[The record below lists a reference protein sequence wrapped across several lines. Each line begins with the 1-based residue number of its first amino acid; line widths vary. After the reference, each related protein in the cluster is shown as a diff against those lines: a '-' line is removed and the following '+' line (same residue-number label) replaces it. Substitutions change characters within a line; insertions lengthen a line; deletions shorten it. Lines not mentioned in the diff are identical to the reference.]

1 VTGIFKSFSSEQRQ
15 TLFWVFAVLG
25 VYWLSLIHQLGAQW
39 SIYEQYNYGWAVPFL
54 CLFLLWQRILKS
66 EIRGQASESS
76 KLHSHL
82 PTSVG
87 YLLVALCALLYAP
100 TRFFHEANPIWRLT
114 SLLWALEV
122 IGITLVILYFVFQ
135 TSHSALRISHFIF
148 PVCFFL
154 VAVPWPS
161 VIETFLVQTFTHL
174 NVSATVEV
182 LGWFGI
188 PALQHANVIE
198 VATGSVGVD
207 EACSGI
213 RSFQAT
219 LMIALF
225 FGEFYRLNWLRRVA
239 CVLAGFALSFLFNL
253 ARTTLLTWVA
263 AKKGVPAVAGWHDP
277 AGVTILVLCFFTLWL
292 VAVWMGGKQ
301 KQKAETLKGVNRSQ
315 GAEGGSPTTDH
326 RPLTTAPSTL
336 NPQLSTIRHLAIALL
351 IWFLVVE
358 AGTELWFR
366 SHERIV
372 SGRADWLV
380 NGEAPGS
387 GLMKEQVPA
396 GIRTQFNYDDGFQ
409 AAGKDDA
416 GNFWQLYYFRWFPS
430 HSLKNRVAVQLAKTH
445 GPEMCLPAIGMTLK
459 SDLGIITVP
468 VGNRTFAFHEFVFL
482 ANEQPL
488 HVFHAIYE
496 DQTGSTV
503 LANRRENTADRL
515 AAALAGSRNDGQSF
529 LEVAVAGPETPEDAR
544 TTLQTELQKIIVAQ
558 P

>member
-1 VTGIFKSFSSEQRQ
+1 MTRIFKSFNSEQWQ
-15 TLFWVFAVLG
+15 ALFWVFAVLAA
-25 VYWLSLIHQLGAQW
+25 YWLSLIHQLGAQW
-39 SIYEQYNYGWAVPFL
+39 SVYEQYNYGWSVPFL
-54 CLFLLWQRILKS
+54 CLFLIWQRIQKPEARSQKS
-66 EIRGQASESS
+66 EVTS
-76 KLHSHL
+76 KR
-82 PTSVG
+82 PFPFSVFG
-87 YLLVALCALLYAP
+87 FQILIVLLAFLYAP

-114 SLLWALEV
+114 SLLWTLEV
-122 IGITLVILYFVFQ
+122 IGITLVVLHITFQ
-135 TSHSALRISHFIF
+135 VSRSALRISHFIF

-161 VIETFLVQTFTHL
+161 GIETFLVQMFTHL

-213 RSFQAT
+213 RSFQTT

-225 FGEFYRLNWLRRVA
+225 FGEFHRLNIVCRVA

-263 AKKGVPAVAGWHDP
+263 AKKGVPAIASWHDP
-277 AGVTILVLCFFTLWL
+277 AGVTILVACFFALWL
-292 VAVWMGGKQ
+292 MAVWLGRNGQ
-301 KQKAETLKGVNRSQ
+301 HSTSTILLSTPDLQ
-315 GAEGGSPTTDH
+315 SPSN
-326 RPLTTAPSTL
+326 APPTFK
-336 NPQLSTIRHLAIALL
+336 PQLSSIRWLAIALL
-351 IWFLVVE
+351 AWFLVVE
-358 AGTELWFR
+358 AGMELWFR
-366 SHERIV
+366 SYERIV
-372 SGRADWLV
+372 AGRANWSV
-380 NGEAPGS
+380 NGKAPVS
-387 GLMKEQVPA
+387 GLTKAQVPA
-396 GIRTQFNYDDGFQ
+396 GIRTQFNFDDGFQ

-430 HSLKNRVAVQLAKTH
+430 HLLKNRVAVQLAKTH

-468 VGNRTFAFHEFVFL
+468 EGSLTFAFHEFVFL

-496 DQTGSTV
+496 DQTGTTV
-503 LANRRENTADRL
+503 LANRRQTTTSRL

-529 LEVAVAGPETPEDAR
+529 LEVAVVGPETPEAAR
-544 TTLQTELQKIIVAQ
+544 AALQTELGKIIVTQ

>member
-1 VTGIFKSFSSEQRQ
+1 VTGTFKSFNPERRQ

-39 SIYEQYNYGWAVPFL
+39 SIYKQYNYGWAVPFL
-54 CLFLLWQRILKS
+54 CLFLLWQRMQKS
-66 EIRGQASESS
+66 EVRSQKSEPD
-76 KLHSHL
+76 KIHAHL
-82 PTSVG
+82 PSSSG
-87 YLLVALCALLYAP
+87 YFLLAFCGLLYAP

-114 SLLWALEV
+114 SLLWTLEV
-122 IGITLVILYFVFQ
+122 IGITLCLLRFTISDSRFQVSDFVFP
-135 TSHSALRISHFIF
+135 TG
-148 PVCFFL
+148 FFL

-161 VIETFLVQTFTHL
+161 GMETFLVQTFTRL

-207 EACSGI
+207 DACSGI

-225 FGEFYRLNWLRRVA
+225 FGEFYQLNIVRRVA

-263 AKKGVPAVAGWHDP
+263 AKKGVPAMASWHDS
-277 AGVTILVLCFFTLWL
+277 AGVTILVACFFALWL
-292 VAVWMGGKQ
+292 VAVWLGGKSR
-301 KQKAETLKGVNRSQ
+301 KQRAEEFGSQ
-315 GAEGGSPTTDH
+315 NSEVRSPTTDH
-326 RPLTTAPSTL
+326 RSLTASPSTF
-336 NPQLSTIRHLAIALL
+336 NIQHSTVRRLAIALL
-351 IWFLVVE
+351 AWFLVVE

-366 SHERIV
+366 SHERTV
-372 SGRADWLV
+372 SGRADWSV
-380 NGEAPGS
+380 NGAAPGS
-387 GLMKEQVPA
+387 GLTKAQVPA
-396 GIRTQFNYDDGFQ
+396 GIRAQFNYDDGFQ
-409 AAGKDDA
+409 ASGHDDA

-459 SDLGIITVP
+459 SDLGLIIIP
-468 VGNRTFAFHEFVFL
+468 VGDRTFAFHEFVFL

-503 LANRRENTADRL
+503 LANRRETTANRL

-529 LEVAVAGPETPEDAR
+529 LEMAVAGPETPEAAR
-544 TTLQTELQKIIVAQ
+544 ATLQTELEKIIVAQ

>member
-1 VTGIFKSFSSEQRQ
+1 MTGIFKSFSSEQRQ
-15 TLFWVFAVLG
+15 TLFWVFAALG
-25 VYWLSLIHQLGAQW
+25 VYWLTLIHQLGAQW

-54 CLFLLWQRILKS
+54 CLFLLWQRI
-66 EIRGQASESS
+66 RGADEETKPNFQ
-76 KLHSHL
+76 L
-82 PTSVG
+82 PTANF
-87 YLLVALCALLYAP
+87 YLLLALCALLYAP

-122 IGITLVILYFVFQ
+122 IGITLCLLRFTISDFRFQISDFVFP
-135 TSHSALRISHFIF
+135 TG
-148 PVCFFL
+148 FFL

-161 VIETFLVQTFTHL
+161 GMETCLVQTFTHL
-174 NVSATVEV
+174 NISATIEV

-225 FGEFYRLNWLRRVA
+225 FGEFYRLKWQRRVA

-253 ARTTLLTWVA
+253 ARTALLTWVA

-277 AGVTILVLCFFTLWL
+277 AGVTILVACFFTLWL
-292 VAVWMGGKQ
+292 VAVWLGRKEQ
-301 KQKAETLKGVNRSQ
+301 HSTFNIQPSTL
-315 GAEGGSPTTDH
+315 DH
-326 RPLTTAPSTL
+326 QLPPAAPSTI
-336 NPQLSTIRHLAIALL
+336 NYQPSTIRWLAIALL
-351 IWFLVVE
+351 VWFLLVE
-358 AGTELWFR
+358 AGTQLWFR

-372 SGRADWLV
+372 SGPAGWSV
-380 NGEAPGS
+380 NGEVPGS
-387 GLMKEQVPA
+387 GLTKAQVPA
-396 GIRTQFNYDDGFQ
+396 GIRAQFNFDDGFQ
-409 AAGKDDA
+409 ATGHDEA
-416 GNFWQLYYFRWFPS
+416 GNFWQLYFFRWYPS

-468 VGNRTFAFHEFVFL
+468 VGGRIFAFHEFVFL
-482 ANEQPL
+482 TNAQPL
-488 HVFHAIYE
+488 HVFYAVYE
-496 DQTGSTV
+496 DQTGSAV
-503 LANRRENTADRL
+503 LANRRQTTASRL
-515 AAALAGSRNDGQSF
+515 TAALAGSRNDGQSF
-529 LEVAVAGPETPEDAR
+529 LEIAVAGPETSAAAR
-544 TTLQTELQKIIVAQ
+544 IALQTELEKIIVTQ

>member
-1 VTGIFKSFSSEQRQ
+1 VTGTFKSFNSERRQ
-15 TLFWVFAVLG
+15 TLFWVFVVLA
-25 VYWLSLIHQLGAQW
+25 VYWLTLIHQLGAQW
-39 SIYEQYNYGWAVPFL
+39 SAYEQYNYGWAVPFL
-54 CLFLLWQRILKS
+54 CLFLVWQKMQKS
-66 EIRGQASESS
+66 EVSGQSSESN
-76 KLHSHL
+76 KLHSHF
-82 PTSVG
+82 PSSVG
-87 YLLVALCALLYAP
+87 YLLLALCVLLYAP

-122 IGITLVILYFVFQ
+122 IGITLVILYFIFQ
-135 TSHSALRISHFIF
+135 ALHSALRVTHFIF

-161 VIETFLVQTFTHL
+161 GMETFLVQTFTHL

-207 EACSGI
+207 DACSGI

-225 FGEFYRLNWLRRVA
+225 FGEFYRLKWKRRVA

-263 AKKGVPAVAGWHDP
+263 AKKGVPAVASWHGS
-277 AGVTILVLCFFTLWL
+277 AGVTILVACFITLWL
-292 VAVWMGGKQ
+292 VAISLGGKHR
-301 KQKAETLKGVNRSQ
+301 KQKVESRKQSVEDGSPIANHRSQ
-315 GAEGGSPTTDH
+315 
-326 RPLTTAPSTL
+326 TASPSTFNL
-336 NPQLSTIRHLAIALL
+336 QPSIVRRLAIALFA
-351 IWFLVVE
+351 WFFLVE
-358 AGTELWFR
+358 AGTEFWFR
-366 SHERIV
+366 SHERTV
-372 SGRADWLV
+372 SGQAGWSV
-380 NGEAPGS
+380 NGLAPGA
-387 GLMKEQVPA
+387 GLTKIQVPA
-396 GIRTQFNYDDGFQ
+396 GIRAQFNYDDGFQ
-409 AAGKDDA
+409 SSGKDDA

-430 HSLKNRVAVQLAKTH
+430 DSLKNRVAVQLAKTH

-459 SDLGIITVP
+459 SDLGLISVP
-468 VGNRTFAFHEFVFL
+468 VVDRTFAFHEFVFL

-503 LANRRENTADRL
+503 LANRRQTTASRL

-529 LEVAVAGPETPEDAR
+529 LEVAVAGPETPEAAR
-544 TTLQTELQKIIVAQ
+544 TVLQSELEKIIVAQ